1 VAGGGYE
8 VDVQIKALD
17 RKGLLKDITT
27 LIAQEDANVTDIQS
41 ENARATGRALL
52 RLRLRVADYGQ
63 LSTLLGKLDALP
75 GIEEARRSG

>member
-1 VAGGGYE
+1 M
-8 VDVQIKALD
+8 ALP
-17 RKGLLKDITT
+17 

-41 ENARATGRALL
+41 DNVRGSGQVLL
-52 RLRLRVADYGQ
+52 RLRLKVADYGQ